1 MVSAMGFLKKAL
13 GETVGRLLF
22 RELRVTTTRAIAAR
36 FRRIDLASD
45 ELQRVSFGA
54 GDKIQLMV
62 GDGETRTFSPFAFD
76 GARGA
81 MSLLV
86 HLHGEASPGALWGKQ
101 AAVGDRVRAFG
112 PRGSLP
118 LTTMQGPVV
127 LFGDETS
134 FGVARALL
142 EHRGDGRDLSFV
154 FETTDVDSAAAA
166 LEHLELPRESV
177 VALENVPQQAEAK
190 IRGALERHPNAHLV
204 LTGRAPSIQALRAAF
219 KQRPMAHSGQRVRAY
234 WAPGKRGLD

>member
-1 MVSAMGFLKKAL
+1 MGFLKKAL

-22 RELRVTTTRAIAAR
+22 RELRVTATRAIAAR
-36 FRRIDLASD
+36 FQRVDLASD
-45 ELQRVSFGA
+45 ELQSASFGA
-54 GDKIQLMV
+54 GDKVQLMV

-118 LTTMQGPVV
+118 LSTMQGPVV

-134 FGVARALL
+134 FGVARALV
-142 EHRGDGRDLSFV
+142 EHRGDQRDLAFV
-154 FETTDVDSAAAA
+154 FEATDIDGAAAA
-166 LEHLELPRESV
+166 LEHLELPREGLVPRESV
-177 VALENVPQQAEAK
+177 PGQAEAK
-190 IRGALERHPNAHLV
+190 LRGALERHPNAHLV
-204 LTGRAPSIQALRAAF
+204 LTGKAPSIQALRAAF
-219 KQRPMAHSGQRVRAY
+219 KQRPVAYGGQRVKAY